1 MKLFFMVIH
10 ELSVALG
17 LERLRVS
24 AIARGGQFRWLL

>member
-17 LERLRVS
+17 LERVS